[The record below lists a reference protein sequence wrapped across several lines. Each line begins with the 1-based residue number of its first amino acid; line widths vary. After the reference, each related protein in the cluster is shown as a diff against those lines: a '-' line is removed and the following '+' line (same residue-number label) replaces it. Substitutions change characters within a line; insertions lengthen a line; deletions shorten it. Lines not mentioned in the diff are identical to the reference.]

1 MSGLDVHEAGLDD
14 AAEVVAV
21 IHQSFGARRRLDPPS
36 TALDETVETVAAALA
51 DVGGLIART
60 DGTAVGA
67 MLFDDSEPGRL
78 GLRRVGVEPSA
89 QLHGVASAMVGVAED
104 VAERRGLDGVWVK
117 ARAELPDT
125 VEFWR
130 RRGYWPQSA
139 DGTNIVLGKSLWLA
153 RELPTADDARTFGQ
167 KLAGLLAA
175 GDLIVLSGELGAGKT
190 TLTQGIGAGLGV
202 RGDITSPTFVIARV
216 HPSRADGP
224 ALVHADA
231 YRLGGVAE
239 LDDLDLDASLD
250 TAVTVVEW
258 GEGIAEGLAD
268 DRLDVRI
275 DRLRGDGSSPGD
287 AALAAA
293 GPRSVPDGLA
303 PGRRPVQRFEDSRV
317 VSVRPHGRRWSAA
330 PLRSTLLT

>member
-1 MSGLDVHEAGLDD
+1 VTGLEVHEAQPAD
-14 AAEVVAV
+14 AADVVAV
-21 IHQSFGARRRLDPPS
+21 IHRAFGARPRLDPPS
-36 TALDETVETVAAALA
+36 TATDETAESVAAALA
-51 DVGGLIART
+51 DSGGLLARS
-60 DGTAVGA
+60 DGGPVGA
-67 MLFDDSEPGRL
+67 MLFDTSKPGRL
-78 GLRRVGVEPSA
+78 GLRRVGVDPAA
-89 QLHGVASAMVGVAED
+89 QAHGVASAMVGVAED
-104 VAERRGLDGVWVK
+104 VAERRGLDGVWLN
-117 ARAELPDT
+117 ARVELPAT
-125 VEFWR
+125 IEFWR
-130 RRGYWPQSA
+130 RRGYWPQA
-139 DGTNIVLGKSLWLA
+139 DDGPNVVLGKSLWLA
-153 RELPTADDARTFGQ
+153 RELPTADDARAFGEA
-167 KLAGLLAA
+167 LAALLAA

-216 HPSRADGP
+216 HPSITDGP

-268 DRLDVRI
+268 DRLEVRI
-275 DRLRGDGSSPGD
+275 DRLRGDGSCPGD

-293 GPRSVPDGLA
+293 GPRC
-303 PGRRPVQRFEDSRV
+303 PGDAALPVDDARRRSADSRV

>member
-1 MSGLDVHEAGLDD
+1 MSGLAVHEAGPED
-14 AAEVVAV
+14 APEVVAV
-21 IHQSFGARRRLDPPS
+21 IHRSFGARPRLDPPS
-36 TALDETVETVAAALA
+36 TAADETVESVAAVLA
-51 DVGGLIART
+51 DAGGLLARRE
-60 DGTAVGA
+60 GVPVGA
-67 MLFDDSEPGRL
+67 MLFDTSDPGRL
-78 GLRRVGVEPSA
+78 GLRRVGVDPAA

-104 VAERRGLDGVWVK
+104 VAERRGLDGVWLK
-117 ARAELPDT
+117 ARTELPDT

-153 RELPTADDARTFGQ
+153 RELPTADDARAFGQ
-167 KLAGLLAA
+167 TLAGLLVA

-216 HPSRADGP
+216 HPSLGGGP

-268 DRLDVRI
+268 NRLDVRL
-275 DRLRGDGSSPGD
+275 DRLRGDGSAPGD

-293 GPRSVPDGLA
+293 GPRSGSDGLA
-303 PGRRPVQRFEDSRV
+303 PTGPAVRRSDDSRV
-317 VSVRPHGRRWSAA
+317 VSVRPHGPRWSAA